1 MKSITINT
9 LKQILP
15 VVFLAAVVFVPS
27 IGANAV
33 AIGSCN
39 SFGGWVSSPAT
50 VDAPIS
56 QISLISG
63 PGTNVLVQAIKG
75 TDSKLYTRVASSF
88 PYTDSN
94 WSSWQEGNGIT
105 VSAEPEMT
113 EFVNASAPTI
123 LESAFGTDMGLY
135 TRTSTNATTWTNW
148 ARGGSITL
156 KSRPVTS
163 YLATG
168 NFTSS
173 PMLVQT
179 GFGTDSGFYTRTS
192 INGTTWTDWVK
203 GGGITLASKP
213 EQVFFNSNLIQLAR
227 GTDNGLYSRY
237 TPNGTTWTSW
247 LRNSGG
253 ITVLDETSTTSFD
266 FGVSPATNV
275 KLQQVVRGTDKGIYF
290 RNSTDGLTWS
300 IWSRLGTETFS
311 DKPFIITASNTS
323 CGGNFVMRLLAKG
336 DNTRLYSVENSGVD
350 STNFNFSGGLNWAI
364 DSGITLGNTPKETDF
379 KPNTSGSS
387 LGVQT
392 TRGSDNKVYTRILN
406 PSVY

>member
-1 MKSITINT
+1 MKSITTTT

-15 VVFLAAVVFVPS
+15 IVFLSAVVFLPS
-27 IGANAV
+27 IGASAV
-33 AIGSCN
+33 AVGGCN
-39 SFGGWVSSPAT
+39 SFGEWVSSPAT
-50 VDAPIS
+50 VDAPVS
-56 QISLISG
+56 QISLTSG
-63 PGTNVLVQAIKG
+63 PGTTALMQAIKG
-75 TDSKLYTRVASSF
+75 TDGKSYTRVASSF
-88 PYTDSN
+88 PYTDSE
-94 WSSWQEGNGIT
+94 WTAWEEGNGIT
-105 VSAEPEMT
+105 ISAEPELT
-113 EFVNASAPTI
+113 EFGSGSETTV
-123 LESAFGTDMGLY
+123 LESAFGTDKGLY
-135 TRTSTNATTWTNW
+135 TRTATAGTTWTNW
-148 ARGGSITL
+148 VRGGSITL

-168 NFTSS
+168 DFTSS

-179 GFGTDSGFYTRTS
+179 GFGTDSGLYTRTS
-192 INGTTWTDWVK
+192 TDGTIWTDWVR

-237 TPNGTTWTSW
+237 TPNGTTWTDW

-266 FGVSPATNV
+266 FGVSPAANV
-275 KLQQVVRGTDKGIYF
+275 KLQQVARGTDKGIYF
-290 RNSTDGLTWS
+290 RNSTDGLIWS
-300 IWSRLGTETFS
+300 DWSRLGSETFS

-336 DNTRLYSVENSGVD
+336 DNTRLYSVENGGID
-350 STNFNFSGGLNWAI
+350 SANFNFSGGLSWAI

-379 KPNTSGSS
+379 MPNTSGSS

-392 TRGSDNKVYTRILN
+392 TRGSDNKVYTRVLN
-406 PSVY
+406 PSV